1 MADER
6 EMYDEI
12 NALIGSVAKALDF
25 SEIEVVTAI
34 EQGRLAMELLS
45 DERGENYV
53 QVTCDERS
61 ARVYPGAIFREHDHA
76 PEDDEDCGGGCS
88 CGH

>member
-1 MADER
+1 MENR

-12 NALIGSVAKALDF
+12 NALVGAVAKALDT

-34 EQGRLAMELLS
+34 EQGRLGMEMLV
-45 DERGENYV
+45 DGEGRNYV
-53 QVTCDERS
+53 SVTFDDRT
-61 ARVYPGAIFREHDHA
+61 ARVYPGAIFREGDS
-76 PEDDEDCGGGCS
+76 PDEPSDTKDGGGCG